1 MEASGHHDEARRM
14 SRTLF
19 TFKGGV
25 HPPEHK
31 TESNTQPIHS
41 APLPR
46 HLVIP
51 LSQHIGNPAK
61 PVVNVGDLV
70 RKGQMIAAADGY
82 ISAAVHASSSGT
94 VTAIDMQAV
103 PHISGLHDL
112 CITLETDGR
121 DEWIERTPL
130 DYLAM
135 APAEL
140 RMQLRDMGLA
150 GLGGAVFPSAVKLD
164 PGAAHLCPTLI
175 INGGECEPWIT
186 CDDLLMRHHAADIL
200 QGMAVMRHLLG
211 STEIL
216 VGIEDNKPEAIAAMQ
231 AAAARMDFAVE
242 IVPVP
247 AHYPGGGAKQMIQV
261 LTGKEVPSGKLST
274 DIGIQV
280 FNVGTAHALAR
291 AVHHGEPLISRLV
304 TVTGHVQRPQ
314 NFEVLIGTPMRT
326 LITLAGARNGTTG
339 VLMGGP
345 MMGVPM
351 PSLDVPV
358 VKATNC
364 VLVKSAELFPP
375 LPRAMPCIRCTRCAD
390 ACPAELQPQELFRF
404 AKAGDFGRAQEYHL
418 FDCIECGCCSYVCPS
433 HIPLVDYYRYA
444 KSEIWAREKE
454 KRASDLA
461 RERHEFR
468 QFRIEREKKEKAEKL
483 AAKAQAAR
491 AHAAQEQ
498 TPRTEPGAGEGA
510 APSEADARKALIA
523 AAIARAQAKKAEVAP
538 KNTDN
543 VSPATQREIEEI
555 EARRAKIRE
564 LARKPLESEEKNP

>member
-1 MEASGHHDEARRM
+1 M
-14 SRTLF
+14 SRTLS

-70 RKGQMIAAADGY
+70 KKGQMIAAADGY

-94 VTAIDMQAV
+94 ITAIDPQAV

-121 DEWIERTPL
+121 DEWITRTPL
-130 DYLAM
+130 DYQTM
-135 APAEL
+135 APTEL

-186 CDDLLMRHHAADIL
+186 CDDLLMRHHADDIL
-200 QGMAVMRHLLG
+200 QGVAVMRHLLG

-242 IVPVP
+242 IVTVP
-247 AHYPGGGAKQMIQV
+247 ARYPGGGAKQMIQV

-280 FNVGTAHALAR
+280 FNVGTTYALAR

-326 LITLAGARNGTTG
+326 LITLAGERDGTTG

-404 AKAGDFGRAQEYHL
+404 AKTGDFGRAQEYHL

-491 AHAAQEQ
+491 RKLHWINRSGRP
-498 TPRTEPGAGEGA
+498 TDPRRRP
-510 APSEADARKALIA
+510 PSEADAKKALIA
-523 AAIARAQAKKAEVAP
+523 AAMARAQAKKAEAAP

-543 VSPATQREIEEI
+543 VSPDTQREIEEI

-564 LARKPLESEEKNP
+564 LARKPLEPKEKNP